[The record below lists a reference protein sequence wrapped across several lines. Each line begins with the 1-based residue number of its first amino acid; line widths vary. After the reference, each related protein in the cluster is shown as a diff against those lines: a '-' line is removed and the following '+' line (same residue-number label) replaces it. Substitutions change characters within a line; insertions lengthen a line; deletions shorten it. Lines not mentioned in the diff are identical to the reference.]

1 MDTTTSTQLTGIIS
15 IAYISGRYEVA
26 MFIGNEQRGNS
37 VPMFSVGAAYR
48 QAEKW
53 QSRYKYEIKN
63 QSRWQK
69 KLADAIRHEAMTA
82 ADQQDNVSWWAA

>member
-1 MDTTTSTQLTGIIS
+1 MTTTSTQDGIIS

-26 MFIGNEQRGNS
+26 MFIGDEQRGNS
-37 VPMFSVGAAYR
+37 VPTFSVGAAYR

-53 QSRYKYEIKN
+53 QARYKYSIKN
-63 QSRWQK
+63 ETRWQK
-69 KLADAIRHEAMTA
+69 KLADVIRHEMMID